1 MIRDTLNAD
10 TIAAMKAKEPL
21 KVSTLRMAQAAIKN
35 RDIELRT
42 ATGAAQEDDAI
53 VIDVLTKMVKQ
64 RRDTIA
70 EFDKHGRADKAAAEA
85 AEIAIL
91 EVYLPAQ
98 MSAEAAQ
105 AVVAALVIEV
115 GATSVKDMGKVMA
128 ALKERYAGQM
138 DMGAAGALVKA
149 ALSS

>member
-10 TIAAMKAKEPL
+10 TIAAMKAKDAL

-42 ATGAAQEDDAI
+42 ATGKAPGDDSI
-53 VIDVLTKMVKQ
+53 VMDVLGKMVKQ

-70 EFDKHGRADKAAAEA
+70 EFEKHGRADKAAAEA

-91 EVYLPAQ
+91 EVYLPSRCRLTQRATLWMQ
-98 MSAEAAQ
+98 S
-105 AVVAALVIEV
+105 LV
-115 GATSVKDMGKVMA
+115 S
-128 ALKERYAGQM
+128 
-138 DMGAAGALVKA
+138 LVQPR
-149 ALSS
+149 

>member
-1 MIRDTLNAD
+1 MIRDTLSAD
-10 TIAAMKAKEPL
+10 TISAMKAKESL

-42 ATGAAQEDDAI
+42 ATGAAPDDDAV
-53 VIDVLTKMVKQ
+53 VIDVITKMVKQ

-70 EFDKHGRADKAAAEA
+70 EFEKHGRADKAAAEA

-98 MSAEAAQ
+98 MSGQAAQ
-105 AVVAALVIEV
+105 AAVVALVAEI
-115 GATSVKDMGKVMA
+115 GASSVKDMGRVMA

-149 ALSS
+149 ALA

>member
-10 TIAAMKAKEPL
+10 TISAMKAKEPL

-42 ATGAAQEDDAI
+42 ATGAAPDDDAV

-70 EFDKHGRADKAAAEA
+70 EFEKHGRADKAALEA
-85 AEIAIL
+85 DEIAIL

-98 MSAEAAQ
+98 MSAEDAKAA
-105 AVVAALVIEV
+105 VSALVSELGV
-115 GATSVKDMGKVMA
+115 SSVKDMGRVMA

-149 ALSS
+149 ALG